1 MSDNVT
7 PNPPAVPISPA
18 DAIIPGAQTS
28 EYQQA
33 KSSSLWG
40 TLGTILGAVVAM
52 TPLIDASGNSKFA
65 AIAGAIIAAASIAMK
80 TLTTLGYIKS
90 RTDVKTT
97 VTSIKAE

>member
-1 MSDNVT
+1 MSDNVESI
-7 PNPPAVPISPA
+7 PAVPT
-18 DAIIPGAQTS
+18 DALTPGAQTS

-40 TLGTILGAVVAM
+40 TIGTVLGAVVAM
-52 TPLIDASGNSKFA
+52 TPLVDASGNSKFA

-90 RTDVKTT
+90 RTDVKTS
-97 VTSIKAE
+97 VTKTEY